1 MNKPVY
7 LVLSMLE
14 ISKTVTSKFGEKAKL
29 CQTSINS
36 FTVYIKTED
45 IYADIAKDVETRF
58 NTSNYELERP
68 SGEG

>member
-29 CQTSINS
+29 CQKSINS

-68 SGEG
+68 SGKG

>member
-1 MNKPVY
+1 MNKTVY

-29 CQTSINS
+29 CQKSISS

-68 SGEG
+68 SGKG